1 MLVDGAPVTEL
12 GIKVD
17 PDLVRVEVDG
27 RVFEPEKQARAVY
40 YLLNKPK
47 GVVCTNDRREARK
60 RAIDLITDPAKGR
73 IYTVGR
79 LDEAS
84 TGLILLTN
92 DGEFANLIAHPR
104 HEVPKTYLVKV
115 RGKIDG
121 VSIDKLKRGV
131 HLAEGRTTGL
141 RVRVYKKS
149 STFSTLSVT
158 LAEGKNR
165 EVRRI
170 FARVGFNVISLRR
183 TRIGNLSDRRLKE
196 GQWRPLLRAELKD
209 LIGVAQGEIPVGPE
223 RSGSDGK
230 RPGRRPAGRGSS
242 STGSRS
248 STAAKNAPRGK
259 PSPKPGGRGHPQV
272 KKPAGGR
279 GGPGTGGRGAGRAT
293 GGRSSGAAKRSGGR
307 R

>member
-1 MLVDGAPVTEL
+1 MPLVRLNKYLADRGVASRRKCDELIEGGTVLVDGKPVNEL
-12 GIKVD
+12 GMKVD
-17 PDLVRVEVDG
+17 SDLVRVEVDG
-27 RVFEPEKQARAVY
+27 RVFEPAGEARLHY

-47 GVVCTNDRREARK
+47 GVVCTNDRREERR
-60 RAIDLITDPAKGR
+60 RAIDLIGDRDKGR

-84 TGLILLTN
+84 TGLIILTN
-92 DGEFANLIAHPR
+92 DGEFANLIAHPS

-115 RGKIDG
+115 RGKIDPES
-121 VSIDKLKRGV
+121 VDKLKRGV

-141 RVRVYKKS
+141 KVRIYKKS

-196 GQWRPLLRAELKD
+196 GQWRPLLRAEVKD
-209 LIGVAQGEIPVGPE
+209 LIGVAEGDVAVGPDE
-223 RSGSDGK
+223 GSA
-230 RPGRRPAGRGSS
+230 GRRKSITRKRATGSS
-242 STGSRS
+242 QVPKR
-248 STAAKNAPRGK
+248 APRGK
-259 PSPKPGGRGHPQV
+259 PLPNPQGRKPGPPKKGSRKKKPGGWR
-272 KKPAGGR
+272 
-279 GGPGTGGRGAGRAT
+279 
-293 GGRSSGAAKRSGGR
+293 
-307 R
+307 